1 MKQEPVAKPPDEART
16 NGSARQVHVRTDQ
29 SPVGINKGRVCAGEA
44 EHWVYAQ
51 YKRRSAEDG
60 QVRQAGLL
68 RKLPSPA
75 LKEAERF
82 GSYNPGALN
91 TLTRELYGTAPCKD
105 TQRDEQRAPLFANL
119 RRPERDAHRVRKVHS
134 RH

>member
-1 MKQEPVAKPPDEART
+1 MYARY
-16 NGSARQVHVRTDQ
+16 
-29 SPVGINKGRVCAGEA
+29 E
-44 EHWVYAQ
+44 
-51 YKRRSAEDG
+51 RRSEKEFEEG
-60 QVRQAGLL
+60 RVRQAGLT

-105 TQRDEQRAPLFANL
+105 TQRDEQRAARFANL